1 MPLKGGGRKHKL
13 VVVEEPIRLQ
23 VVSQEAH
30 TGLRRNMPDPTVG
43 ICIFTVAFLITTW
56 INITHHG
63 FARFARSKQF

>member
-1 MPLKGGGRKHKL
+1 MPLKGGGQKHKL

-43 ICIFTVAFLITTW
+43 ICIFTVAFLITT
-56 INITHHG
+56 
-63 FARFARSKQF
+63 